1 MRILVLSLALV
12 WVVSCTAP
20 TESNTETPYSEDVYS
35 LNVQAAP
42 SAIPADGASQ
52 LTVFVEYRINDEP
65 VADSTRIILLNPM
78 GTLSAGTIFTFGGV
92 ALDTLTADTL
102 AGLGWLVAYSDGHRD
117 STEIMFTSVDAG
129 PNALRDIRYKS
140 SKHSE

>member
-1 MRILVLSLALV
+1 MRILVLSLALL
-12 WVVSCTAP
+12 WVVSCTSP
-20 TESNTETPYSEDVYS
+20 TESEPDTPQAQDTYV
-35 LNVQAAP
+35 LTVQALP
-42 SAIPADGASQ
+42 SAIPADGTSQ
-52 LTVFVEYRINDEP
+52 LTVFVEYRINDAP

-78 GTLSAGTIFTFGGV
+78 GTLSAGTIYTVGGV
-92 ALDTLTADTL
+92 ALDTLTADSV

-129 PNALRDIRYKS
+129 PDALRDIRNKS